1 MKNVIGVVLV
11 VVLIAMTGIALY
23 YSTTNAS
30 PNTIT
35 ITTTSY
41 QGSILTADPFQYFNT
56 GYYTEPVDISRLSD
70 GNNLTV
76 GDTTFQYIVPSNLET
91 RTTTIT
97 GVSTVITITADYQC
111 GTSLGQRRYFLA
123 NLPGGNVVKLDY
135 CLVLN
140 EAACEMQQSNNFTK
154 SWSIWQVS
162 VGTYPTVAIHLAG
175 LGLDPSLVELWV
187 SK

>member
-1 MKNVIGVVLV
+1 MNRLKNVIGIVAIILL
-11 VVLIAMTGIALY
+11 LIITGVALY
-23 YSTTNAS
+23 YSTNGS
-30 PNTIT
+30 PVTV
-35 ITTTSY
+35 TTTLFQSFV
-41 QGSILTADPFQYFNT
+41 LTGDPTPYFLS
-56 GYYTEPVDISRLSD
+56 GYYAKPVVFSELNYGS
-70 GNNLTV
+70 NVTV
-76 GDTTFQYIVPSNLET
+76 GNTTFQYIVPSNLET